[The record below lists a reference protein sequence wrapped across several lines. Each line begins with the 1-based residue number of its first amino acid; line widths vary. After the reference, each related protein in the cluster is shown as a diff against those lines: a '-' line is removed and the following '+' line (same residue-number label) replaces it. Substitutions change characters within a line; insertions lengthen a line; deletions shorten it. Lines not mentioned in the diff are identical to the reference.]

1 LEQNIKHSRPGE
13 TPAPI
18 RDAIEDLVA
27 EMTRV
32 EPDLA
37 REDAR
42 EAIRRTVHHPRT
54 KDRDAPLWTVC
65 GSDTEG

>member
-1 LEQNIKHSRPGE
+1 VEQNIKHGSPGE

-18 RDAIEDLVA
+18 REAIEELVA

-37 REDAR
+37 CADAR
-42 EAIRRTVHHPRT
+42 EAIRRTVHDLLDET
-54 KDRDAPLWTVC
+54 
-65 GSDTEG
+65 G

>member
-1 LEQNIKHSRPGE
+1 VEQNIKHGRPGE

-18 RDAIEDLVA
+18 RDAIEELVA

-37 REDAR
+37 RGDAR
-42 EAIRRTVHHPRT
+42 EAIRRTVHDLLGKYAGLLR
-54 KDRDAPLWTVC
+54 K
-65 GSDTEG
+65 

>member
-1 LEQNIKHSRPGE
+1 MEQNIKHGRPGE

-18 RDAIEDLVA
+18 RDAIEELVA

-42 EAIRRTVHHPRT
+42 EAIRRTVH
-54 KDRDAPLWTVC
+54 DLLDDA
-65 GSDTEG
+65 G

>member
-1 LEQNIKHSRPGE
+1 MEQNIKHGRPGE
-13 TPAPI
+13 TPAI
-18 RDAIEDLVA
+18 RDAIEELVA

-42 EAIRRTVHHPRT
+42 EAIRRTVH
-54 KDRDAPLWTVC
+54 DLLDDA
-65 GSDTEG
+65 G